1 MSDTLVSVVDDDES
15 VRESI
20 PGLVRAIGLGVRA
33 FASAEEYLAS
43 DVLDTSDCLVLDVA
57 MPGMSGPDL
66 YEELRQRGLS
76 TPVIFITAQGNLDL
90 CADLIRR
97 GAVDCF
103 YKPFDPQR
111 LIAALRSAMRLK

>member
-1 MSDTLVSVVDDDES
+1 MSQTLVSVVDDDES

-20 PGLVRAIGLGVRA
+20 PGLVRALGLQVRA

-43 DVLDTSDCLVLDVA
+43 DAINASDCLVLDVA

-66 YEELRQRGLS
+66 YQELRRRGLL
-76 TPVIFITAQGNLDL
+76 TPVIFITAQANLDL
-90 CADLIRR
+90 CAELIRR
-97 GAVDCF
+97 GAADCF

-111 LIAALRSAMRLK
+111 LIAALRAAMRLK